1 MPFRYDVLWKPC
13 MSESEKPVVL
23 LDPAPRHCSEIFTK
37 QNLAILHEHY
47 SVRER
52 GDADAKPFYEAHLP
66 EAMFVL
72 GQPDL
77 SAQMIG
83 SARNL
88 RAIIN
93 VEGNF
98 LQNMDYE
105 ACFRNKIHVLVI
117 SPVFAQAVAELS
129 LGLTLALARDICKA
143 HNDFASSQELY
154 GLASNANAQLL
165 SASSLGF
172 IGFGD
177 LGRAILRVFSGF
189 NCKVRIYDPWLS
201 PQALQREGL
210 QSASLDEI
218 LSESDI
224 IQVVAS
230 VTPESTHLIGRRE
243 FALMKQG
250 AMLVLL
256 SRADVCDF
264 DALQVACA
272 SGRIRAASDVFPTE
286 PLHKDSVLRQTPNLL
301 LSAHRAG
308 ALKSALFEIGDRVL
322 ADLDLMT
329 RSLPPQNCKRA
340 EHELVGR
347 MRSRPVQMS

>member
-1 MPFRYDVLWKPC
+1 MT
-13 MSESEKPVVL
+13 ESEKPIVL
-23 LDPAPRHCSEIFTK
+23 LDPTPRQSSEIFTK
-37 QNLAILHEHY
+37 QNLAKLHELY

-52 GDADAKPFYEAHLP
+52 GEVDAKTFYNAHLP

-77 SAQMIG
+77 SAQMIDR
-83 SARNL
+83 ARNL

-117 SPVFAQAVAELS
+117 SPVFAQPVAELS
-129 LGLTLALARDICKA
+129 LGLTLALARDICRA
-143 HNDFASSQELY
+143 HNDFAAAQEQY

-165 SASSLGF
+165 SGAALGF
-172 IGFGD
+172 VGFGD

-201 PQALQREGL
+201 PQSLRREGL
-210 QSASLDEI
+210 QSTSLDEV

-224 IQVVAS
+224 VQVVAS
-230 VTPESTHLIGRRE
+230 VTPESTHLIGRQE
-243 FALMKQG
+243 IALMKQN
-250 AMLVLL
+250 AILVLL

-264 DALQVACA
+264 DALQAACA
-272 SGRIRAASDVFPTE
+272 SGRIRAASDVFPSE
-286 PLHKDSVLRQTPNLL
+286 PLPKDSVLRQTPNLL

-308 ALKSALFEIGDRVL
+308 ALESALFEIGDRVL

-329 RSLPPQNCKRA
+329 RALPPQNCKRA
-340 EHELVGR
+340 EYELVGR

>member
-93 VEGNF
+93 V
-98 LQNMDYE
+98 
-105 ACFRNKIHVLVI
+105 HVLVI